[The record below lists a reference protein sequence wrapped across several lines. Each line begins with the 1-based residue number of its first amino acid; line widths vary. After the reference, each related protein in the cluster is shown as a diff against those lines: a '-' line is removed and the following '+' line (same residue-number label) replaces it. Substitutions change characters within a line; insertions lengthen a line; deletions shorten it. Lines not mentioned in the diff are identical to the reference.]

1 MASRSPDSADDA
13 DSAGVPD
20 APDAPGTPSPFR
32 PDCLRN
38 RVALVTG
45 GGTGIGR
52 GISLS
57 LARHGARLILA
68 SRDRDH
74 LDPTAEEIRE
84 LGAEARVV
92 ELDVRDRKTVDAAVK
107 EARSEL
113 GNVDILVNN
122 AAGNFLTRA
131 EDLSEGGWRAVV
143 DIVLTGTFNLSQ
155 AVFAQ
160 MQDAGGGSI
169 VNITTTYVE
178 TGAPWMVHSG
188 AAKAGVMNLTRTLAT
203 EWGRH
208 GIRVNAVAPGLVE
221 GTEGARRLVE
231 SLGLKEA
238 FEAAVPLGR
247 LTTVDDVART
257 VVFLCSPAASQV
269 TGVEIVVDGGASLG
283 GRFAQIGDRIPEDR
297 G

>member
-1 MASRSPDSADDA
+1 MTPTNSESSAST
-13 DSAGVPD
+13 
-20 APDAPGTPSPFR
+20 PGTSPFR
-32 PDCLRN
+32 PDCLEG

-52 GISLS
+52 GISLE
-57 LARHGARLILA
+57 LARHGARLVLA
-68 SRDRDH
+68 SRDRSH

-84 LGAEARVV
+84 LGAEAQVV
-92 ELDVRDRKTVDAAVK
+92 ELDVRDRETISAAVDQIRQ
-107 EARSEL
+107 ETGSI
-113 GNVDILVNN
+113 DILVNN
-122 AAGNFLTRA
+122 AAGNFLVRA
-131 EDLSEGGWRAVV
+131 EELSEGGWKAVL
-143 DIVLTGTFNLSQ
+143 DIVLTGSFNLSQ
-155 AVFAQ
+155 AVFPH
-160 MQDAGGGSI
+160 MKRDGGGSI

-221 GTEGARRLVE
+221 DTEGSRRLVE
-231 SLGLKEA
+231 SLGLEEE
-238 FEAAVPLGR
+238 FERGVPLGR
-247 LTTVDDVART
+247 LTTVDDVARA
-257 VVFLCSPAASQV
+257 VLFLCSSAADHV

-283 GRFAQIGDRIPEDR
+283 GKFAQIGERIPE